1 MLYLAQLHGRL
12 PDQGTQ
18 PTSCDHLLVDTQEE
32 LSYTHP
38 INKGHLI
45 KPT

>member
-1 MLYLAQLHGRL
+1 MAACPTRELNQA
-12 PDQGTQ
+12 
-18 PTSCDHLLVDTQEE
+18 TSCDHLLVDTQEE